1 MRGGVVARR
10 RVAAKHDDS
19 AEILRYYRELLSEP
33 DQRPAFKYQ
42 PVHLG
47 PTWETDAKGRF
58 ILPEYSI
65 GWDSLV
71 WAGQKLQ
78 LRRGVPW
85 RFTAEQARLWL
96 WWYAVESS
104 GEFVFDREGIIQ
116 RLKGHGKD
124 PWGAVYCAN
133 ELVGLP
139 VFEGISKGRAVATE
153 QPDAWVQVLAV
164 TQDQTK
170 NTMRLFPR
178 LFTDEAKAEYRLAI
192 GKEQIYAL
200 GDQRF
205 LQALTSNP
213 APLEGARSTAILANE
228 THLWRANN
236 NGIAMYEVLARN
248 AAKSP
253 DQVEDVSSAV
263 NARLLQLSN
272 AYQPGED
279 SVLERTRLAYELAQA
294 RPTEILLQGVLYDSL
309 EAGPDAPLIDPDDP
323 DVISTVVESVRGDS
337 VWLNLKR
344 IRKQVEDPRIPPS
357 QSRRFWYNQITAD
370 EESWADPNEWD
381 RQARPEVPLRPREEI
396 ALFFDGS
403 KSDDATA
410 LVGCRIS
417 DGQIFA
423 LGLWQKP
430 PKARR
435 KDGWVAPRADVN
447 RRVREVMKTYRVL
460 GFFAD
465 PSHTRE
471 DGTLDRFW
479 TPMVDEWHRDFG
491 TGLLVWAQTN
501 KHAIS
506 FDMSNRHGEGAKFV
520 AAAEQ
525 FTEDLENGD
534 LWHDGHPELARHV
547 KNARRFPTQ
556 HGISLM
562 KDGPESPRKIDL
574 AVCAVGARMV
584 RTLVLNLA
592 GKRRGPKGTV
602 W

>member
-1 MRGGVVARR
+1 M
-10 RVAAKHDDS
+10 
-19 AEILRYYRELLSEP
+19 
-33 DQRPAFKYQ
+33 
-42 PVHLG
+42 
-47 PTWETDAKGRF
+47 
-58 ILPEYSI
+58 
-65 GWDSLV
+65 
-71 WAGQKLQ
+71 
-78 LRRGVPW
+78 
-85 RFTAEQARLWL
+85 WL
-96 WWYAVESS
+96 WWYAVDAA
-104 GEFVFDREGIIQ
+104 GDFVFDREGVIQ
-116 RLKGHGKD
+116 RIKGHGKD
-124 PWGAVYCAN
+124 PFGAVYCAN

-139 VFEGISKGRAVATE
+139 SWDGWNRGQAKAAE

-164 TQDQTK
+164 TQEQTK

-178 LFTDEAKAEYRLAI
+178 LFTDAAKTEYGLAI

-213 APLEGARSTAILANE
+213 SPLEGARPTATLANE
-228 THLWRANN
+228 THHWRANN
-236 NGIAMYEVLARN
+236 NGIEMYEVLARN

-253 DQVEDVSSAV
+253 DEI
-263 NARLLQLSN
+263 NGRLLQLSN

-279 SVLERTRLAYELAQA
+279 SVLERTRHAYELSQA
-294 RPTEILLQGVLYDSL
+294 RPDEILLQGVMYDSL
-309 EAGPDAPLIDPDDP
+309 EAGPEAPLIDQDNP
-323 DVISTVVESVRGDS
+323 DVIIDVIESVRGDS
-337 VWLNLKR
+337 VWLNVKR
-344 IRKQVEDPRIPPS
+344 LRKQVEDPRIPPS
-357 QSRRFWYNQITAD
+357 QSRRFWYNQIVAD
-370 EESWADPNEWD
+370 EESWADPQAWD
-381 RQARPEVPLRPREEI
+381 RLARPESKLQPGDEI

-417 DGQIFA
+417 DGQIFT

-435 KDGWVAPRADVN
+435 GDSWVAPRADVN
-447 RRVREVMKTYRVL
+447 HRVREVRKTYRVV
-460 GFFAD
+460 GFFGD

-471 DGTLDRFW
+471 DGSLDRFW
-479 TPMVDEWHRDFG
+479 TPILDEWHRDFG
-491 TGLLVWAQTN
+491 TSLLVWAQPN

-506 FDMSNRHGEGAKFV
+506 FDMSNSSGEGAKFV

-525 FTEDLENGD
+525 FTEDVDNGD
-534 LWHDGHPELARHV
+534 LTHDGHPELARHI
-547 KNARRFPTQ
+547 KNAKRFPTR
-556 HGISLM
+556 HGVSLM

-592 GKRRGPKGTV
+592 GKRRGPQGGV

>member
-10 RVAAKHDDS
+10 RVSVKHDDS
-19 AEILRYYRELLSEP
+19 VEILRYYRELLDEP
-33 DQRPAFKYQ
+33 DDRPSFKYE

-47 PTWETDAKGRF
+47 PTWETDASGRF
-58 ILPEYSI
+58 ILPEHSI
-65 GWDSLV
+65 GWASMV

-78 LRRGVPW
+78 LKRGVPW
-85 RFTAEQARLWL
+85 RFTAEQARMWL
-96 WWYAVESS
+96 WWYAVDDR
-104 GEFVFDREGIIQ
+104 GDFTFDREGVIQ

-124 PWGAVYCAN
+124 PFGAVYCAN

-139 VFEGISKGRAVATE
+139 VWDGWDRGEAKATE
-153 QPDAWVQVLAV
+153 QPDAWVQILAV
-164 TQDQTK
+164 TLEQTK
-170 NTMRLFPR
+170 STMRLFPR

-192 GKEQIYAL
+192 NKETIYAH
-200 GDQRF
+200 GDERF

-213 APLEGARSTAILANE
+213 APLEGARPTATLANE
-228 THLWRANN
+228 THHWRANN
-236 NGIAMYEVLARN
+236 NGLEMYDVLTRN
-248 AAKSP
+248 ATKSG
-253 DQVEDVSSAV
+253 VSV
-263 NARLLQLSN
+263 KGRLLQLSN
-272 AYQPGED
+272 AYQPGQD
-279 SVLERTRLAYELAQA
+279 SLLERTRLAYELSQA
-294 RPTEILLQGVLYDSL
+294 RPDEILLQGVMYDSL
-309 EAGPDAPLIDPDDP
+309 EAGPDAPLLDPANP
-323 DVISTVVESVRGDS
+323 DVIAEVVESVRGDS
-337 VWLNLKR
+337 VWLDVKR

-370 EESWADPNEWD
+370 EESWADPMEWD
-381 RQARPEVPLRPREEI
+381 RYKRPELPLQPREEI

-403 KSDDATA
+403 KSDDSTG
-410 LVGCRIS
+410 LVACRIG
-417 DGQIFA
+417 DGQLFTM
-423 LGLWQKP
+423 GLWQAP

-435 KDGWVAPRADVN
+435 GSWVAPRQDVN
-447 RRVREVMKTYRVL
+447 LRVRAIVKQYRVL

-479 TPMVDEWHRDFG
+479 TPIVDEWHRDFG
-491 TGLLVWAQTN
+491 ASLLVWAQPN
-501 KHAIS
+501 KHAVS

-525 FTEDLENGD
+525 FIEDLENGD

-556 HGISLM
+556 HGVSLM

-592 GKRRGPKGTV
+592 GKRHGPKGTV

>member
-1 MRGGVVARR
+1 MLGGVVARR
-10 RVAAKHDDS
+10 RVAAKLDDS
-19 AEILRYYRELLSEP
+19 GEILAYYRDLVTAP
-33 DQRPAFKYQ
+33 DERPAFTY
-42 PVHLG
+42 PPSHLG
-47 PTWETDAKGRF
+47 PTWETDSRGRF
-58 ILPEYSI
+58 ILPEHSI

-71 WAGQKLQ
+71 WSGQKLQ

-96 WWYAVESS
+96 WWYAVDDS

-124 PWGAVYCAN
+124 PWGSVYCAN
-133 ELVGLP
+133 ELVGVP
-139 VFEGISKGRAVATE
+139 VFGGFENGRAVAVE

-178 LFTDEAKAEYRLAI
+178 LFTDESKDEYQLAI

-200 GDQRF
+200 GDRKF

-236 NGIAMYEVLARN
+236 NGVEMYEVLARN

-253 DQVEDVSSAV
+253 GEVK
-263 NARLLQLSN
+263 ARLLQLSN
-272 AYQPGED
+272 AYQPGMD
-279 SVLERTRLAYELAQA
+279 SVLERTRLSYELAQA
-294 RPTEILLQGVLYDSL
+294 RPDEILLQGVMYDSL
-309 EAGPDAPLIDPDDP
+309 EAGPDAPLIDPGNP
-323 DVISTVVESVRGDS
+323 DVINEVVESVRGDS
-337 VWLNLKR
+337 IWLDVKR

-370 EESWADPNEWD
+370 EESWADPMLWD
-381 RQARPEVPLRPREEI
+381 RQARAEFPLLAGEEI

-403 KSDDATA
+403 KSDDATG

-417 DGQIFA
+417 DGQIFT
-423 LGLWQKP
+423 LGLWQAP

-435 KDGWVAPRADVN
+435 GEWVAPRADVN
-447 RRVREVMKTYRVL
+447 ARVRQIMRTQRVV

-479 TPMVDEWHRDFG
+479 GPIVDEWHQDFG
-491 TGLLVWAQTN
+491 SELLVWAQQN
-501 KHAIS
+501 KHAVS
-506 FDMSNRHGEGAKFV
+506 FDMSNRHGEGRKFV

-525 FTEDLENGD
+525 FVEDMENGD

-547 KNARRFPTQ
+547 KNAKRFPTQ
-556 HGISLM
+556 HGVSLM

-592 GKRRGPKGTV
+592 GKRRGPQGTV

>member
-1 MRGGVVARR
+1 MARR
-10 RVAAKHDDS
+10 RVAAKLDDS
-19 AEILRYYRELLSEP
+19 AEILAYYRDLVAAP
-33 DQRPAFKYQ
+33 DARPVFRY
-42 PVHLG
+42 PPSHLG
-47 PTWETDAKGRF
+47 PTWETDSRGRF

-71 WAGQKLQ
+71 WSGQKLQ

-96 WWYAVESS
+96 WWYAVDSS
-104 GEFVFDREGIIQ
+104 GDFLFDREGIIQ

-133 ELVGLP
+133 ELVGVP
-139 VFEGISKGRAVATE
+139 VFGGFEKGRAVAVE

-178 LFTDEAKAEYRLAI
+178 LFTEESKDEYQLAI

-213 APLEGARSTAILANE
+213 SPIEGARTTATLANE
-228 THLWRANN
+228 THLWRDNN

-248 AAKSP
+248 ATKSP
-253 DQVEDVSSAV
+253 DAIDDVTSGV
-263 NARLLQLSN
+263 NGRVLQLSN
-272 AYQPGED
+272 AYQPGGD

-294 RPTEILLQGVLYDSL
+294 RPDEILLHGVMYDSL
-309 EAGPDAPLIDPDDP
+309 EAGPDAPLIDPGNP
-323 DVISTVVESVRGDS
+323 DVIMDVVESVRGDS

-344 IRKQVEDPRIPPS
+344 IKKQVEDPRIPPS
-357 QSRRFWYNQITAD
+357 QSRRFWYNQIVAN
-370 EESWADPNEWD
+370 EESWADPMEWD
-381 RQARPEVPLRPREEI
+381 RQARPELPLVAGEEI
-396 ALFFDGS
+396 AMFFDGS
-403 KSDDATA
+403 KSDDSTG

-417 DGQIFA
+417 DGQVFT
-423 LGLWQKP
+423 LGLWQAP
-430 PKARR
+430 PKVRR
-435 KDGWVAPRADVN
+435 GEWVAPRQDVN
-447 RRVREVMKTYRVL
+447 LRVRQIVKTYRVV

-479 TPMVDEWHRDFG
+479 TPIVDEWHRDLG
-491 TGLLVWAQTN
+491 AGLLVWAQPG
-501 KHAIS
+501 KHAVS
-506 FDMSNRHGEGAKFV
+506 FDMSNRHGEGKKFV
-520 AAAEQ
+520 EAAEQ
-525 FTEDLENGD
+525 FIEDLENGD
-534 LWHDGHPELARHV
+534 VWHDGHPELARHV

-556 HGISLM
+556 HGVSLM

-574 AVCAVGARMV
+574 AVCAVGARMI
-584 RTLVLNLA
+584 RTQVLNLA
-592 GKRRGPKGTV
+592 AKRKGPKGGV